1 MGRPE
6 IQGFVGALDGKGANK
21 GVFIAASRFSP
32 EAQEWADRLAR
43 SVVLI
48 DGERL
53 AALMIRFGVA
63 VTTREMFA
71 VQEID
76 EDFFTSELG

>member
-1 MGRPE
+1 MSSLTR
-6 IQGFVGALDGKGANK
+6 QGTS
-21 GVFIAASRFSP
+21 IS
-32 EAQEWADRLAR
+32 QEWANRLNR
-43 SVVLI
+43 RVVLI

-53 AALMIRFGVA
+53 AALMIRFRVG
-63 VTTREMFA
+63 VTTRETFT